1 MNNGDYTEYGYD
13 NTYQLTSETKKNSG
27 DTTLYSY
34 SYTYD
39 GVGNR
44 GTMVHFD
51 GTNTTNYTYSYNN
64 LNQLT
69 SKSDGAT
76 TTTTYTYDDN
86 GNLIQKSVIANDSEA
101 ISLSSWTYE
110 NKMKAVTLPD
120 SSVTT
125 FSYNPEGLRIK
136 KIDSGGTTKYVLD
149 GLAVLKEYDDSNNLL
164 ATYTPGISIRKNSNS
179 YWYNY
184 DGLGSITT
192 TTDSS
197 QSIENAYTY
206 DAFGNQL
213 SSSGSLTQPYRY
225 VGQQY
230 YYSEGD
236 IGLQLLGQRW
246 YDAEI
251 GRFVNRDPI
260 VYNGGINLYAY
271 VVNNVINLNDP
282 TGEIAI
288 YGNWCGPGWPDAAT
302 LAEGIPRTVDC
313 VDAACKVH
321 DECYGRYR
329 VRWWNFEI
337 NPFRRYCDLQL
348 CNNTRRCDPC
358 ELEEIGRGAMVVI
371 LSWSCISWVL

>member
-149 GLAVLKEYDDSNNLL
+149 GLAVLKEYDGSNNLL

-197 QSIENAYTY
+197 QSIENAYTERVPK
-206 DAFGNQL
+206 NW
-213 SSSGSLTQPYRY
+213 TVP
-225 VGQQY
+225 
-230 YYSEGD
+230 
-236 IGLQLLGQRW
+236 IGGL
-246 YDAEI
+246 
-251 GRFVNRDPI
+251 
-260 VYNGGINLYAY
+260 
-271 VVNNVINLNDP
+271 
-282 TGEIAI
+282 
-288 YGNWCGPGWPDAAT
+288 
-302 LAEGIPRTVDC
+302 
-313 VDAACKVH
+313 
-321 DECYGRYR
+321 
-329 VRWWNFEI
+329 
-337 NPFRRYCDLQL
+337 
-348 CNNTRRCDPC
+348 
-358 ELEEIGRGAMVVI
+358 
-371 LSWSCISWVL
+371 